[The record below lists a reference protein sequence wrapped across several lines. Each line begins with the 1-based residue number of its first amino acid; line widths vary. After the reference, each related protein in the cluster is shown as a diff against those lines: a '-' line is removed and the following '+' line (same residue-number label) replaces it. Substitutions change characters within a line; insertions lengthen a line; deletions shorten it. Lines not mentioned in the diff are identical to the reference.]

1 MVGVALGAVGVA
13 AVIVLLGFSAFFSS
27 SETAIFSLPTEWF
40 ERRAAADDP
49 RGPS

>member
-1 MVGVALGAVGVA
+1 MVGATLGVVGVATVA
-13 AVIVLLGFSAFFSS
+13 VLLAFSTFFSS